1 MCRHTEQTSLNLLFI
16 AGASQRS
23 PWWHINNSLQRDAS
37 LFSRSAE
44 ANEKHSCWLALPLLI
59 LPQPIND
66 NHCFPLVHYD
76 PGSSIKRDWN
86 MHFLCAGGDVGFPE
100 GGSSLSPPKSLSREG
115 THNKWQT
122 RRPPL
127 SLSLFT
133 QSEKHSHCRP
143 ESVTRPNKSWRETQ
157 WCDCN
162 AAGVFLPLFV
172 LAGLHDG
179 HRVVIMFNTFLFF
192 SNITR
197 IIFHLLKR
205 GIYVFACSR
214 NCRKRTILWHMRETT
229 FMAFGDRGNS
239 IW

>member
-1 MCRHTEQTSLNLLFI
+1 MQWSAGFILSGSPAPSVCHHTEQTSLNLLFI

-44 ANEKHSCWLALPLLI
+44 ANEKHSYWLTLPLLI
-59 LPQPIND
+59 PPSPPQPIND
-66 NHCFPLVHYD
+66 NHCFPFVHYD
-76 PGSSIKRDWN
+76 PGSSIKGDWN
-86 MHFLCAGGDVGFPE
+86 VHFLCAGGDVGFPE
-100 GGSSLSPPKSLSREG
+100 GGELSFTALPPKSLSRGG

-157 WCDCN
+157 LCDCN
-162 AAGVFLPLFV
+162 TAGVFLPLFV
-172 LAGLHDG
+172 LAGLHYR
-179 HRVVIMFNTFLFF
+179 HRVVIMFNTFFF
-192 SNITR
+192 PQYNSD
-197 IIFHLLKR
+197 
-205 GIYVFACSR
+205 YVSSVEKGVLCLCMF
-214 NCRKRTILWHMRETT
+214 KELP
-229 FMAFGDRGNS
+229 
-239 IW
+239 